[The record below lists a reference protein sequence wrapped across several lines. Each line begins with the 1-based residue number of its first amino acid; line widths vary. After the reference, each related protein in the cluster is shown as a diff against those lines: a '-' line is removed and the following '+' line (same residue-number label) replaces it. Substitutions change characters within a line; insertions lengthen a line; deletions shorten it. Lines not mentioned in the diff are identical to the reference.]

1 MEIGPCA
8 DGPTRDETVAR
19 CRRAARRVPAAAIEH
34 LGGAFVVVEGYIVA
48 AQHEWLARSLA
59 TFRDARRVG
68 RTNTL
73 GRARKHGISQV
84 GDATEGAA
92 LLAVMPIKYADV
104 RHEWIQLVLGSLA
117 RRPLLIGLARRRLF
131 IEVLDGRVHPR
142 LRVRS
147 HVCNVG
153 CLCATLDGRVMD
165 LLHAALEDHWH

>member
-34 LGGAFVVVEGYIVA
+34 LGGAFVIVEGHIVA
-48 AQHEWLARSLA
+48 AQYQWRTRSLA
-59 TFRDARRVG
+59 TFRDTGRVG

-73 GRARKHGISQV
+73 DRARIHGISQV
-84 GDATEGAA
+84 SDAIEGVA
-92 LLAVMPIKYADV
+92 LLAVVPIKNADMRQV
-104 RHEWIQLVLGSLA
+104 WIQLVLVGLA
-117 RRPLLIGLARRRLF
+117 RRRRFVGLARRRLF

-153 CLCATLDGRVMD
+153 CLCATLDGYVMD
-165 LLHAALEDHWH
+165 LLHAALEDYWH